1 MGNPNHYF
9 LVQPDVASSQ
19 DAIDHL
25 AMDIGEVGIPKL
37 GSGR

>member
-9 LVQPDVASSQ
+9 LVQPGAVSRH

-25 AMDIGEVGIPKL
+25 AMDIGDAEIAASSFP
-37 GSGR
+37 